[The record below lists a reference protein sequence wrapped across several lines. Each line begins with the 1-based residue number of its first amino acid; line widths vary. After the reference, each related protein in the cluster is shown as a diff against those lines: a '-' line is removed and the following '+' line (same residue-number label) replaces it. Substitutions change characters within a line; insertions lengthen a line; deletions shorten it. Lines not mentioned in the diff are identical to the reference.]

1 MKLIPF
7 SKVIKVPLYSIDSLR
22 PQKFIDLMQGMDLA
36 DIAKNF
42 KIEIVDS
49 LLYDDKGSV
58 CTYALESNLR
68 IDYNLEYKIKSI
80 EFRFYKSIFS
90 NENLEI
96 DGVNLFQNT
105 LLSIIQKLNEKN
117 IKHIVTD
124 VGIDILEWGVSY
136 FSSDFENDFDV
147 KIDAVAISFI

>member
-7 SKVIKVPLYSIDSLR
+7 NKAIQVPLYSIEYLR
-22 PQKFIDLMQGMDLA
+22 PQKFIDIMQGMDLA

-42 KIEIVDS
+42 KIEFVDS

-58 CTYALESNLR
+58 CTYALGSNSR
-68 IDYNLEYKIKSI
+68 MDYKIKSI

-96 DGVNLFQNT
+96 DGLNLFQNT

-124 VGIDILEWGVSY
+124 VGVDILEWGISY

-147 KIDAVAISFI
+147 KIDAVTIFFI

>member
-7 SKVIKVPLYSIDSLR
+7 NKVIQFPLYSIESLR
-22 PQKFIDLMQGMDLA
+22 PQKFIDIMQGMDLA

-42 KIEIVDS
+42 KIEFVDS

-58 CTYALESNLR
+58 CTYALGSNLR

-80 EFRFYKSIFS
+80 EFRFYKSIFR

-105 LLSIIQKLNEKN
+105 LLSIIQKLNEK
-117 IKHIVTD
+117 HIVTD
-124 VGIDILEWGVSY
+124 FGIDILEWGVSY
-136 FSSDFENDFDV
+136 FSSVFENDFDV
-147 KIDAVAISFI
+147 KIDALTIFFI